1 MSIHTYTYTCL
12 YGLLNVAPSDRSGD
26 LGGHGQGHLLG
37 FAPVFLQGPVPQE
50 EWDHS
55 V

>member
-1 MSIHTYTYTCL
+1 MYIHIHIYL
-12 YGLLNVAPSDRSGD
+12 YRLLNIPPSDRSGD
-26 LGGHGQGHLLG
+26 PGGHGQGHLLG